1 MRIVALVPGKIGDQI
16 LFFPTLDDLKRV
28 YPDAQI
34 DVVVEPGSKAAY
46 RVCKSVT
53 DTIAFDF
60 NDRNSLADWGNLIGL
75 LRDREYDIAISAQ
88 SQFSLNLLLWLT
100 GIPTRVGYK
109 GNGGTFLTNTVLLKS
124 QQQPAARYHD
134 LLQGLGIKSSIPE
147 LNINVPSSDITWSET
162 EQKRLGVSESG
173 YVALYDRKNELQGK
187 NSTYPI
193 NSWRQIVQSLQEK
206 QPNIPVVIIQD
217 ADNEQFVKSMLAA
230 FPNLL
235 KATSAE
241 DTGKLAATIAAANL
255 LICTDSLPMY
265 LALAV
270 QTYTVALVET
280 DRALQSDRI
289 TEVNSPTGKI
299 ADIPPQTVIQRLWGQ

>member
-60 NDRNSLADWGNLIGL
+60 KDRNSLADWGNLIGL

-88 SQFSLNLLLWLT
+88 SQFSLNILLWLT

-109 GNGGTFLTNTVLLKS
+109 GNGSIFLTAAVTQKF
-124 QQQPAARYHD
+124 QQPLAARYHD
-134 LLQGLGIKSSIPE
+134 LLQGLGINSPVPE
-147 LNINVPSSDITWSET
+147 ININVPSSDITWSET
-162 EQKRLGVSESG
+162 EQKRLGIGESG
-173 YVALYDRKNELQGK
+173 YVAIYDRQSPSSE
-187 NSTYPI
+187 STYPVA
-193 NSWRQIVQSLQEK
+193 SWQQIVQSLQEK
-206 QPNIPVVIIQD
+206 QPNLPVVIIKD
-217 ADNEQFVKSMLAA
+217 SDNESFVKSMLGA
-230 FPNLL
+230 FPSL
-235 KATSAE
+235 KVTSPE
-241 DTGKLAATIAAANL
+241 DIGKLAATIASANL
-255 LICTDSLPMY
+255 LICTDSAPMY

-270 QTYTVALVET
+270 QTYTIALLET
-280 DRALQSDRI
+280 EPENLLQSDRLV
-289 TEVNSPTGKI
+289 EVTSPTGKI
-299 ADIPPQTVIQRLWGQ
+299 ADISPQTAIQRIWG

>member
-60 NDRNSLADWGNLIGL
+60 KDRNSLADWGNLIGL

-88 SQFSLNLLLWLT
+88 SQFSLNILLWLT

-147 LNINVPSSDITWSET
+147 LNINVPSLDITWSET

-173 YVALYDRKNELQGK
+173 YVAIYDRKSEVQSI

-193 NSWRQIVQSLQEK
+193 KSWRQIVQSLQEK
-206 QPNIPVVIIQD
+206 QPNIPVVVIQD

-230 FPNLL
+230 FPNL

-241 DTGKLAATIAAANL
+241 DTGKLAATIASANL
-255 LICTDSLPMY
+255 LICTDSAAMY
-265 LALAV
+265 IALAV
-270 QTYTVALVET
+270 KTYTIALVATEQ
-280 DRALQSDRI
+280 ALQSDRI
-289 TEVNSPTGKI
+289 TEVKSPTGMI
-299 ADIPPQTVIQRLWGQ
+299 ADILPQTVIQRLWGQ

>member
-16 LFFPTLDDLKRV
+16 LFFPTLDNLKRV

-53 DTIAFDF
+53 DAIAFDF
-60 NDRNSLADWGNLIGL
+60 KDRNSLADWGNLIGL
-75 LRDREYDIAISAQ
+75 LRDREYDIAISLQ

-109 GNGGTFLTNTVLLKS
+109 GNGSFFLTDTVLLKLP
-124 QQQPAARYHD
+124 QQPAARYHD
-134 LLQGLGIKSSIPE
+134 LLQGLAKNSPVPP

-162 EQKRLGVSESG
+162 EQQRLGISESG
-173 YVALYDRKNELQGK
+173 YVAFYDCQSPDVS
-187 NSTYPI
+187 STYPVTF
-193 NSWRQIVQSLQEK
+193 WQQIVQSLQEK
-206 QPNIPVVIIQD
+206 QPNIPVVVIKD
-217 ADNEQFVKSMLAA
+217 ASNELFVNSMLAF
-230 FPNLL
+230 FPNL
-235 KATSAE
+235 KVIFPA
-241 DTGKLAATIAAANL
+241 DMGKLAATIASANL
-255 LICTDSLPMY
+255 LICTDSAPMY

-280 DRALQSDRI
+280 SQVLQSDRLI
-289 TEVNSPTGKI
+289 VVTSPTGKI
-299 ADIPPQTVIQRLWGQ
+299 ADIPPQNIMQRIWGQ